1 MFSVKSRIQRQVKVD
16 CRIANRRLF
25 RSATQRFRTV
35 VQNPKRK
42 VQFNALFETRCL
54 PLGFYEATI
63 TTVANR
69 GE

>member
-1 MFSVKSRIQRQVKVD
+1 MFSVKSRIQRRAKVD

-25 RSATQRFRTV
+25 GSATQRFRIV

-42 VQFNALFETRCL
+42 VQFNALFETRRL
-54 PLGFYEATI
+54 LLGFYEATI